1 MPKEGTKEIARTA
14 ILLALTAAI
23 QITGRYFTTF
33 LGPMN
38 MFIVGTLVNACLLI
52 SVDYAGIRG
61 ASVIA
66 FISPFTAVLTGAP
79 VPIPFIPFI
88 GIGNFLLVLTFYLLR
103 RTILGIVIGAIVKFF
118 FLFASVTFFLKLTDL
133 PSKLVGVLYFS
144 FSWPQIV
151 TALLGG
157 IVYVTAKRI
166 LRSKLSTDELPPNGK
181 R

>member
-1 MPKEGTKEIARTA
+1 MLEKGTKVIARTA

-23 QITGRYFTTF
+23 QIAGRYFTSF

-52 SVDYAGIRG
+52 SVEYAGIKG

-66 FISPFTAVLTGAP
+66 FVTPFTAVLTGAP
-79 VPIPFIPFI
+79 VPIPFLPFI
-88 GIGNFLLVLTFYLLR
+88 GIGNFILVLVFYLLKR
-103 RTILGIVIGAIVKFF
+103 RIYGIGVGAILKFS
-118 FLFASVTFFLKLTDL
+118 FLFASVAIFLKMTSL
-133 PSKLVGVLYFS
+133 PAKLVGALYFA

-157 IVYVTAKRI
+157 VVYLAVTRVLKVKSI
-166 LRSKLSTDELPPNGK
+166 DE
-181 R
+181 